1 VSIYNEIFINDSID
15 AARSNILKVNIK
27 KINSLKRSMRR
38 KTADEIMQSVSKS
51 KEAYVKFFDHSALE
65 VIMAAEE
72 IIRERIKAC

>member
-1 VSIYNEIFINDSID
+1 MSIYNEIFINDSID
-15 AARSNILKVNIK
+15 AARGHILKVSFK
-27 KINSLKRSMRR
+27 KIDLIKEALK
-38 KTADEIMQSVSKS
+38 KETTDKIMQSVSKS